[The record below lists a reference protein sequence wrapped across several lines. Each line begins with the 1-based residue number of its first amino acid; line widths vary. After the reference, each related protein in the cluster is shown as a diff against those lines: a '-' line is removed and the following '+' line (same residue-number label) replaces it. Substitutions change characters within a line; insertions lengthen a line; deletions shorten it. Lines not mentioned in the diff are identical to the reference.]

1 MQATRLQQIFFFAAL
16 AGILVLAFMVFQPYL
31 VVLAVSAMTAVI
43 LHPLHQRL
51 TMWLR
56 GRSGVA
62 ALITALILVVVLLI
76 PVALMGTQILREA
89 GELYQSV
96 RLNSDV
102 YLKTIED
109 VILAPARIWFPT
121 LDLSLNAGVERI
133 LVWVTQ
139 NLGAIF
145 SGTANVL
152 LDLLLGII
160 ALFYFLR
167 DGKRF
172 AESFM
177 RLSPLQD
184 RHDRVI
190 MARLT
195 VAVNSVIRGQLFIAL
210 IQGALTGFGFWLF
223 GVPNP
228 ALWGSVAAVCALVPG
243 VGTSLVLLPGII
255 VLFVTGQTWQALGLA
270 IWGGLAVGLIDNMLG
285 PYLVGRGA
293 NMHPMWVLFGV
304 LGGISL
310 FGPMGFL
317 LGPMLVSL
325 LFALLDIYRMV
336 ILRSEEIPY
345 TTTGA

>member
-1 MQATRLQQIFFFAAL
+1 MLS
-16 AGILVLAFMVFQPYL
+16 GILVLAFLVFQPYL
-31 VVLAVSAMTAVI
+31 IVLAVSAMTAVI
-43 LHPLHQRL
+43 LHPFHTWLIKL
-51 TMWLR
+51 LR
-56 GRSGVA
+56 GSPGIA
-62 ALITALILVVVLLI
+62 ALLAILTFVVLLLI

-89 GELYQSV
+89 GELYQEI
-96 RLNSDV
+96 RLNRDV
-102 YLKTIED
+102 YLHTIQD
-109 VILAPARIWFPT
+109 AILAPARIWFPS
-121 LDLSLNAGVERI
+121 LDLSFDAGVEHV
-133 LVWVTQ
+133 LVWMTQ

-152 LDLLLGII
+152 LDLLLGLI

-190 MARLT
+190 MERLT
-195 VAVNSVIRGQLFIAL
+195 VAVNSVVKGQLFVAM
-210 IQGALTGFGFWLF
+210 IQGTLTGFGFWIF

-255 VLFVTGQTWQALGLA
+255 MLFVTGHLWPAFGLA
-270 IWGGLAVGLIDNMLG
+270 LWGGLAVGLIDNMLG

-293 NMHPMWVLFGV
+293 KIHPLWVLFGV

-325 LFALLDIYRMV
+325 LFALFDIYRMV
-336 ILRSEEIPY
+336 ILRSEE
-345 TTTGA
+345 TTYSVTGA